1 MLGTQGSPLLF
12 FLLVFAF
19 SAPVWLIGAVSRWL
33 LLPGVPASGI
43 MAMCPALAA
52 TLLVYREGGIS
63 AIATLFKRSF
73 DYTCITNSV
82 WLLPML
88 LLMPAVMFIS
98 YAAMRLFELPLPVVE
113 INWSAVPLLFL
124 VLFFAAFTEELG
136 WSGYVLDPLL
146 DRWSALRASLV
157 LGSVWAAWHLVP
169 LQQAGCAATWIAWW
183 CLATVSLRILHTWLY
198 CNTGHSI
205 LGQALFHASF
215 NTSWQLFPNNGSHY
229 NPKITGLVLAVTAML
244 VVWRWGPSRLVRQ
257 THS

>member
-1 MLGTQGSPLLF
+1 LLF